1 MRFRL
6 VWTLFRRSAS
16 MSEAVALPPEQV
28 AAEEPQIPTRRL
40 LVFDVGGG
48 AFACEMESFREIVP
62 TQSMT
67 RLPGA
72 PSTVCGLINLRG
84 TIVTIIDGGIAL
96 GKPGYA
102 RTGGLI
108 LLLDYLERWI
118 GIGVDDVRDIQ
129 DVPTDQFSAADAA
142 ETFHAGITGAVEI
155 EGERVLVLDI
165 KTVVEQVIGQG
176 R

>member
-1 MRFRL
+1 
-6 VWTLFRRSAS
+6 

-28 AAEEPQIPTRRL
+28 AAEEPEVPTRRL
-40 LVFDVGGG
+40 LVFEVAGS

-62 TQSMT
+62 TQAMT

-72 PSTVCGLINLRG
+72 PNTVCGLINLRG

-96 GKPGYA
+96 GKPAYA
-102 RTGGLI
+102 RTQGLI
-108 LLLDYLERWI
+108 LVLDYLERWI

-129 DVPTDQFSAADAA
+129 DVPINQFSAADVA

-155 EGERVLVLDI
+155 EGQRVLVLDI